1 MNQLLPFVIIVPL
14 QSQQKVKQEKQRVL
28 FVQQVPLVTCV
39 FRVLKGGIVVTKM
52 PFALDV
58 KLDITQKIV
67 DNLFV
72 CRVMQVNMLE
82 MKRHTIVPLVLKVS
96 INRKKGNLCVY
107 LAIQEPM
114 LKKKTRSNAKSVM

>member
-14 QSQQKVKQEKQRVL
+14 QVQQKVKQEKQRVL

-39 FRVLKGGIVVTKM
+39 LIVLKDGIVVTKM

-67 DNLFV
+67 DKPSV
-72 CRVMQVNMLE
+72 CRVMRVNMLE
-82 MKRHTIVPLVLKVS
+82 IKRHTIVPLVLKVS
-96 INRKKGNLCVY
+96 NNRKKGNLCVY

-114 LKKKTRSNAKSVM
+114 LKKKTR